1 MSLQAIEPTRARGQ
15 RRVDGVESP
24 RHRADAATETT
35 SRPWR
40 GAPEIRFPHRFNLL
54 FRVGCLCAKVF
65 LVVATPG
72 TLAEDSFQGHAVRAG
87 ELAVAKVRSGP
98 GCVS

>member
-1 MSLQAIEPTRARGQ
+1 MDGADDSLVLRSQKYNNGCVA
-15 RRVDGVESP
+15 
-24 RHRADAATETT
+24 
-35 SRPWR
+35 
-40 GAPEIRFPHRFNLL
+40 FNLL

-87 ELAVAKVRSGP
+87 ELAVAKVRSVAAS
-98 GCVS
+98 VS

>member
-1 MSLQAIEPTRARGQ
+1 M
-15 RRVDGVESP
+15 
-24 RHRADAATETT
+24 
-35 SRPWR
+35 
-40 GAPEIRFPHRFNLL
+40 PHRFNLL

-87 ELAVAKVRSGP
+87 ELAVAKVRSCGA
-98 GCVS
+98 GVY